1 MRAVTDE
8 GFVSPFYI
16 SLAPV
21 SSSQTGQ
28 TMCGGWFCLS
38 PDPPAIPNFGWRG
51 FVMFPIFVGFW
62 TVTAF
67 LATYISGQSAKTEP
81 LENK

>member
-21 SSSQTGQ
+21 PSSQTGQ

-67 LATYISGQSAKTEP
+67 FGNLHIRAKRENRASGK
-81 LENK
+81 